1 MKKITKATVKKIIKN
16 QGNISITVLP
26 CKATP
31 YSLWFTGSSL
41 EFNSIKEF
49 EKFVNE
55 FTVYNC
61 NKYVGEYPAYY
72 IEG

>member
-1 MKKITKATVKKIIKN
+1 M
-16 QGNISITVLP
+16 LP
-26 CKATP
+26 CKANP
-31 YSLWFTGSSL
+31 YSIWFTGSSIN
-41 EFNSIKEF
+41 FNSIEDF